1 MMVCYKCDLKIVC
14 LEFIIHNVDI
24 TVGFVPDVYMFPEQT
39 AAVELMLQVS
49 GLTHGDLECD
59 IYVTIAY
66 ENGSKASKLL

>member
-1 MMVCYKCDLKIVC
+1 
-14 LEFIIHNVDI
+14 
-24 TVGFVPDVYMFPEQT
+24 MFPEQT